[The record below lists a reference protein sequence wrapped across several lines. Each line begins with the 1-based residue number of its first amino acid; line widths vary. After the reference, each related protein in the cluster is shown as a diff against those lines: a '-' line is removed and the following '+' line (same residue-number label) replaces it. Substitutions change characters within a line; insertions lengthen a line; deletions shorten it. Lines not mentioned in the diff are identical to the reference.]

1 MGENAKLNKGKKIT
15 ALILMMFSLN
25 TIYLLP
31 YLMYTYYTP
40 LQDAMGL
47 LGQDAA
53 YGKLLNVYGIANVI
67 LYIPGGWLADKY
79 DAKKLL
85 VISMISTGVL
95 GIWEGMFPS
104 YGTLLIIFVL
114 YAVTTVL
121 TYWSASIKVINLI
134 SDPEEQGSMYGTL
147 EAGRGIIG
155 ILITTAFVFIYAA
168 LASQSN
174 AAAMKWICWITGFI
188 MIAVGLAIWLLFPN
202 TAREGTVNKS
212 LIDSFKA
219 VGVAF
224 KIPITYLLAGM
235 IFAAC
240 LCQASISYYGPY
252 LENICGMSSKF
263 VVFFAN
269 YNRTIC
275 TLIAASI
282 AAFLS
287 RKIGNSAKIIVFA
300 AIGDALAY
308 LILLIVPGSASVV
321 ALVLL
326 LFIIATLFY
335 AVLRALYYACI
346 DEIGTH
352 KNVVG
357 SVIGIASILGF
368 CPDMFYTTLAG
379 SWLEADPVGGY
390 NKIFMACIAASLL
403 GVICAGITIKMVA
416 KKQAAKE

>member
-1 MGENAKLNKGKKIT
+1 MEQAPKLSQGKKIT
-15 ALILMMFSLN
+15 ALILMMLSLN

-53 YGKLLNVYGIANVI
+53 YGRLLNVYGIANVI

-79 DAKKLL
+79 DAKLLL
-85 VISMISTGVL
+85 VISMIATGAL

-104 YGTLLIIFVL
+104 YPILMLIFVL

-134 SDPEEQGSMYGTL
+134 SEADEQGTMYGSL
-147 EAGRGIIG
+147 EAGRGVVGLI
-155 ILITTAFVFIYAA
+155 ITTVFVFIYAA
-168 LASQSN
+168 LSSQSN
-174 AAAMKWICWITGFI
+174 QAAMRIICMLTGGI
-188 MIAVGLAIWLLFPN
+188 MIVVGLLIWFLFPK
-202 TAREGTVNKS
+202 TAREGTTNAS
-212 LIDSFKA
+212 LADSFKA
-219 VGVAF
+219 VFVAF

-252 LENICGMSSKF
+252 LENICGMNQKF

-269 YNRTIC
+269 YNRVIC
-275 TLIAASI
+275 TVIAASI
-282 AAFLS
+282 AAVIA
-287 RKIGNSAKIIVFA
+287 RKIGSSAKVIVFA
-300 AIGDALAY
+300 AIGDVIAY
-308 LILLIVPGSASVV
+308 ILLLLIPGSAAV
-321 ALVLL
+321 LIPVLL
-326 LFIIATLFY
+326 LFIIATLCY

-390 NKIFMACIAASLL
+390 KKIFMACIAASLL
-403 GVICAGITIKMVA
+403 GVVCAFIAMKMIEKRRA
-416 KKQAAKE
+416 QGA